1 MARTGVVGWL
11 LPESERVRLLG
22 RFPPA
27 YPDVIAHHVT
37 LEAGVDED
45 RALPKPRDGR
55 VVGIADDGRGV
66 QTLVV
71 EIAGTTERPD
81 RSTYHITWSLDQG
94 AGRTA
99 IQSNDVIRAHGWQP
113 VDPVKIELQPA
124 FFTG

>member
-11 LPESERVRLLG
+11 LPEAERARLLE

-45 RALPKPRDGR
+45 RPLPKPRDGCI
-55 VVGIADDGRGV
+55 VGIADDGRGV
-66 QTLVV
+66 QALVV

-81 RSTYHITWSLDQG
+81 RSTYHITWSLDQK

-99 IQSNDVIRAHGWQP
+99 IQSNDVIREHGWKP
-113 VDPVKIELQPA
+113 AGPETVDLTPA